1 MKKYFYLSGSV
12 KKVSVSLA
20 IASLLLTACGGG
32 QSENTGN
39 EDETN
44 TEESADASIGD
55 VVGGLKHMKTLADQ
69 ADGMEALQKKL
80 TDLTPLENDK
90 LKAML
95 PQELLGTKRTEFS
108 VGDGAAYMK
117 IKTAEATYKK
127 SDDSGSITLSI
138 MDGAGEVGASVV
150 ALQYMALSVDSE
162 KETSDGFEKNV
173 EWNGHRA
180 HLEQR
185 KDGDEVDTELSYLVD
200 DRFLVKLEG
209 VNISVEDL
217 QKAASTL
224 DIKE

>member
-1 MKKYFYLSGSV
+1 MMKKQLYFFGYAKHTFTL
-12 KKVSVSLA
+12 LA
-20 IASLLLTACGGG
+20 VTGMLLMGCGGG
-32 QSENTGN
+32 KAEA
-39 EDETN
+39 DHDAETE
-44 TEESADASIGD
+44 TEEHTSVGD
-55 VVGGLKHMKTLADQ
+55 VVGGLKNMKTLADQ

-80 TDLTPLENDK
+80 TDLTPLENDQ

-95 PQELLGTKRTEFS
+95 PEELLGIKRSAFA

-127 SDDSGSITLSI
+127 SDGSGSIELSI

-162 KETSDGFEKNV
+162 KETADGFEKNIA
-173 EWNGHRA
+173 WNGHRA

-185 KDGDEVDTELSYLVD
+185 KNGDEVDTELSYLVD

-209 VNISVEDL
+209 EHVSVEDL
-217 QKAASTL
+217 QKAAATL
-224 DIKE
+224 DVKE